1 MAMTTQQSVE
11 TPIGFADGKV
21 VRIEKLG
28 MKVLVL
34 VQAWDEST
42 IEAEFDEVIGIR
54 ESMAF
59 ELSDLVV
66 TERRGEF
73 TNWCTQRAYEGGNSG
88 GESVYQFLDIE
99 GQPCIEIVAKG
110 VLIRAK

>member
-1 MAMTTQQSVE
+1 MTTTKHESVE
-11 TPIGFADGKV
+11 TPVGFSDGRV

-28 MKVLVL
+28 MKVLVD

-42 IEAEFDEVIGIR
+42 IEAEFYEVIGIR
-54 ESMAF
+54 ESMGF

-66 TERRGEF
+66 SNVKGEF
-73 TNWCTQRAYEGGNSG
+73 TDWCTQRAYEGESNG

-110 VLIRAK
+110 VLIRTK

>member
-28 MKVLVL
+28 IKVLVL

-42 IEAEFDEVIGIR
+42 IEAEFDGI
-54 ESMAF
+54 
-59 ELSDLVV
+59 D
-66 TERRGEF
+66 
-73 TNWCTQRAYEGGNSG
+73 
-88 GESVYQFLDIE
+88 
-99 GQPCIEIVAKG
+99 G
-110 VLIRAK
+110 V